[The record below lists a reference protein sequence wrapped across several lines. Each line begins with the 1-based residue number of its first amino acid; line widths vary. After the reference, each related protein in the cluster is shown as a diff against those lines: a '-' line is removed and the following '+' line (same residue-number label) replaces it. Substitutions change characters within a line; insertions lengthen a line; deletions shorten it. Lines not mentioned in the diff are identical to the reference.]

1 MTEVTQ
7 NPPPQSVHAPRVRWV
22 EGRSANNMTVTDEQ
36 AQSKPA
42 TSRNVSSRK
51 FFVDLA
57 IYLPVVFLIGEV
69 YFQSLGFM
77 GNGLFWS
84 FTGLAVAAWRM
95 KVRGVS
101 WAELGLCKPAHMTRL
116 VTGTVFT
123 LGMAIG
129 SIIVFEILKDQ
140 LGWVLSPD
148 TSNEAAVSK
157 FGSLENN
164 WALFFSIIP
173 VIWLES
179 FLEEILDR
187 GFMMNWIERVFS
199 STLLATILA
208 VILQALKFGY
218 RHSNDFSER
227 SITVGLIGLGMGVG
241 YVLFGRNL
249 WPLIL
254 AHCVHNT
261 VSMLDRVG

>member
-1 MTEVTQ
+1 MKVINE
-7 NPPPQSVHAPRVRWV
+7 R
-22 EGRSANNMTVTDEQ
+22 
-36 AQSKPA
+36 AQSESGRPRQVR
-42 TSRNVSSRK
+42 SRA

-57 IYLPVVFLIGEV
+57 IYLPVIFLIREV
-69 YFQSLGFM
+69 YFESLGFLA
-77 GNGLFWS
+77 NGIFWS

-95 KVRGVS
+95 KARGVS
-101 WAELGLCKPAHMTRL
+101 WSDLGLRKTPHFKMLITATA
-116 VTGTVFT
+116 VT

-129 SIIVFEILKDQ
+129 SIVVFEILKDQ
-140 LGWVLSPD
+140 FAWDLSPD

-157 FGSLENN
+157 FGNLKNN
-164 WALFFSIIP
+164 WVLFFSIIP

-179 FLEEILDR
+179 FLEELLDR
-187 GFMMNWIERVFS
+187 GFMMNWLERMFS

-208 VILQALKFGY
+208 VILQAVIFGF

-254 AHCVHNT
+254 AHCVLNT